1 MLQEGKVIWYA
12 SKSLT
17 DVETRYSQLEREN
30 LAIVWAIEHWHIYLF
45 GHKFV
50 LISDAKSIGKHIWE
64 SKIKADHET

>member
-1 MLQEGKVIWYA
+1 MLQEGKVICYA

-17 DVETRYSQLEREN
+17 DVETRYSQLEREY

-50 LISDAKSIGKHIWE
+50 LISDAKALANIYGNPK
-64 SKIKADHET
+64 SKPTRE